1 MGKLFLFGCSYTAEY
16 FFSSDLNKTYRQYY
30 DFRGGNFPPTWGQL
44 LANKLNL
51 ELVNYA
57 WGGNGNDQIFHDVCK
72 NFSQFKSDDVVII
85 EWSYI
90 CRFRWAQ
97 FEGDF
102 WMPVGPVNNDP
113 EIIDENTLND
123 ILINRSHKLYIEQI
137 YDFEKVIDTLS
148 KYMGFKVYFWSADHQ
163 IIYPNEK
170 INRQTKYIA
179 SEYVKKDETIFN
191 EVFRR
196 NGKRILEE
204 TDGQIND
211 NHFGESAHRILSEIF
226 YSHIK
231 GKLI

>member
-16 FFSSDLNKTYRQYY
+16 FFSSEFNKTYAEYY

-72 NFSQFKSDDVVII
+72 NFSQFKSDDIVII

-90 CRFRWAQ
+90 CRFRWAR

-148 KYMGFKVYFWSADHQ
+148 KYVGFKVYFWSADHQ

-170 INRQTKYIA
+170 INRQAKYIA
-179 SEYVKKDETIFN
+179 SEHVKKDETIFN

-196 NGKRILEE
+196 NGKRIFEE
-204 TDGQIND
+204 TDGQVDD
-211 NHFGESAHRILSEIF
+211 NHFGESAHQILSEIF

>member
-16 FFSSDLNKTYRQYY
+16 FFDSDLNKEYEEYY
-30 DFRGGNFPPTWGQL
+30 NFRGGNFPPTWGQL

-90 CRFRWAQ
+90 SRFRWAQ
-97 FEGDF
+97 FDDNF
-102 WMPVGPVNNDP
+102 WMTVGPVNNDP

-123 ILINRSHKLYIEQI
+123 ILINRTHKLYIEQI
-137 YDFEKVIDTLS
+137 YDFEKVIEALS
-148 KYMGFKVYFWSADHQ
+148 KYIGFKLYFWSADNQ

-170 INRQTKYIA
+170 INRQAKYIA

-196 NGKRILEE
+196 NGKRIFEE
-204 TDGQIND
+204 TDGKIDD

-231 GKLI
+231 EKLI

>member
-16 FFSSDLNKTYRQYY
+16 FFSPDLNKTYRQYY
-30 DFRGGNFPPTWGQL
+30 DFRGGNFPSTWGQL

-90 CRFRWAQ
+90 SRFRWIH
-97 FEGDF
+97 FPGDF
-102 WMPVGPVNNDP
+102 WMNIGPVNNAP

-137 YDFEKVIDTLS
+137 YDFEKVIEALS
-148 KYMGFKVYFWSADHQ
+148 KYVGFKLYFWSADHQ

-170 INRQTKYIA
+170 INRQAKYIA

-196 NGKRILEE
+196 NGKRIFEE
-204 TDGQIND
+204 TDGQVDD
-211 NHFGESAHRILSEIF
+211 NHFGESAHQILSEIF